1 MEDRGLT
8 LGAGGP
14 PGRPREGAA
23 ARVSLQAQD
32 RGSGGVEPE
41 AWGSRGLQPP
51 SELGLA
57 VTAAWACLLV
67 IDHLARAASPSLWV
81 FEKSASGWRGPQQEA
96 LSPRR

>member
-57 VTAAWACLLV
+57 ETAAWACLLV
-67 IDHLARAASPSLWV
+67 IDHLARGRKPVFVGLREVGLGVARPPAGGAVSP
-81 FEKSASGWRGPQQEA
+81 
-96 LSPRR
+96 